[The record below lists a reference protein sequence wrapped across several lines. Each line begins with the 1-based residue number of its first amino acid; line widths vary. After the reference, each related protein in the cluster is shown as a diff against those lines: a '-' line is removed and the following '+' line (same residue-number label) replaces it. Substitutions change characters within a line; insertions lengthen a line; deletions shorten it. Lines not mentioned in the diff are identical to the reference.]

1 MEGTGIKA
9 NSDDLEP
16 HHHSLTHALQQKGL
30 SWAASCSQSQIAD
43 SCPGQ
48 PSVEFTPRMQF
59 ELRKAQKS
67 ALKIRKLNKRNSHKN
82 GKHDRYWFNTDMWLE
97 PSSAQKFASKQLANR
112 NTRVLPRPAVV
123 APRPTPIVVTGNP
136 VTCNALRRVAAV
148 RNQLL
153 LEAQELQRVDVAV
166 PVLTAV
172 LKTFPEATV
181 LLPGWLAKHM
191 STVEEGTTSVPG
203 DLVIKLHAW
212 LERTTELKKAKSLSS
227 ALCVIHGL
235 CKGWHWTSA
244 TPQLATAVSAWQTR
258 VATDREDSQ
267 HAAIEAAIEAVA
279 INDALTI
286 LRAEEGDDPLIDE
299 HDPEILVL
307 FELTDREAGHSL
319 NLDQSD
325 IADPFDKNSEAF
337 ILHPIAPTS
346 EQQCESLVVTV
357 SPFLTNWRKQCL
369 DRQVERD
376 SVQTAHSHQLQC
388 NIVRAKQM
396 WKQLKQVGQTN
407 TTKQQFAASFFIAWR
422 QRHLDKCVEAE
433 SLQYAQE
440 HRMWLSVR
448 KATTTWQDQFYL
460 WDHSRDCMQQ
470 TVQRMGSTSALS
482 A

>member
-1 MEGTGIKA
+1 MHCNRK
-9 NSDDLEP
+9 DFR
-16 HHHSLTHALQQKGL
+16 GL
-30 SWAASCSQSQIAD
+30 RRAVRARLPTVG
-43 SCPGQ
+43 PGS
-48 PSVEFTPRMQF
+48 PEFTPRMQF

-67 ALKIRKLNKRNSHKN
+67 ALKIRKVNKRSSHKN
-82 GKHDRYWFNTDMWLE
+82 GKHDRYWFNTDLWLE
-97 PSSAQKFASKQLANR
+97 PSSPRKFASKQLANR
-112 NTRVLPRPAVV
+112 NVRVVPRPAVV
-123 APRPTPIVVTGNP
+123 TPRPTSVGKS
-136 VTCNALRRVAAV
+136 VTCNARALRRVAAV

-153 LEAQELQRVDVAV
+153 LEAQELQRVDAAV

-172 LKTFPEATV
+172 LKTFPEATD
-181 LLPGWLAKHM
+181 LLPGWLAEHM
-191 STVEEGTTSVPG
+191 STVEEATASVPG

-227 ALCVIHGL
+227 ALCVIYGL

-244 TPQLATAVSAWQTR
+244 TPQLATAVSVWQAR
-258 VATDREDSQ
+258 VATDREDSH
-267 HAAIEAAIEAVA
+267 HAAIEAVIEAVA

-299 HDPEILVL
+299 HDPEILAL
-307 FELTDREAGHSL
+307 FDLTDREAGHSL
-319 NLDQSD
+319 NIDQSD

-337 ILHPIAPTS
+337 ILPPFAPTS
-346 EQQCESLVVTV
+346 EQQNEYRVVTV

-376 SVQTAHSHQLQC
+376 SVQTAHGHQLQC

-407 TTKQQFAASFFIAWR
+407 TTKQQFAASFFMAWR

-448 KATTTWQDQFYL
+448 KATTTWQDQFDL